1 VTLLWLF
8 EGEGGLVAKNF
19 IYTKVKF
26 GQNAPRVSNQMFI
39 FRPARGLK
47 MSLKKLATRNN
58 ASTEI
63 RLGPKR
69 CKN

>member
-1 VTLLWLF
+1 MTLLWLF

-26 GQNAPRVSNQMFI
+26 GQFTRDYDVQKCE
-39 FRPARGLK
+39 FRPATGLK

-63 RLGPKR
+63 RLSPKR